1 MGGFYS
7 TTTRKERR
15 MATLGIAIVLAGV
28 GVVALACIGLWH
40 VTEPQ
45 ETVVKARTYSHNGA
59 IRFQRIARR

>member
-7 TTTRKERR
+7 TITREERE

-45 ETVVKARTYSHNGA
+45 ETIAAKRTYSHNGA

>member
-1 MGGFYS
+1 
-7 TTTRKERR
+7 

-45 ETVVKARTYSHNGA
+45 ETIVKARTYSHNGA
-59 IRFQRIARR
+59 VRWQRIARR

>member
-7 TTTRKERR
+7 TTTGKERR
-15 MATLGIAIVLAGV
+15 MATLGIAIVLVGV
-28 GVVALACIGLWH
+28 GVVALVCIGLWH

-45 ETVVKARTYSHNGA
+45 ETVVKARAYSHNGA